1 MKHRVYLILVA
12 LADADLH
19 GLGIAR
25 EVQQLSDGRIRLW
38 PASLYGTL
46 DELSDA
52 GWIEELDDP
61 RDRPADESEKKRFYR
76 LTRAGHRALAAETDR
91 LAALVAPAA
100 GARFDRVFAYV
111 ARPEHHAA
119 IPPPDAVVLS
129 AYENAVEEAFATL
142 GERELERYRASTDRG
157 NAERI
162 DAYLLNGE
170 IPAGNPRRW

>member
-25 EVQQLSDGRIRLW
+25 EVQQLSDGRTRLW

-91 LAALVAPAA
+91 LAALVKL
-100 GARFDRVFAYV
+100 ARSRLKP
-111 ARPEHHAA
+111 RPGGTA
-119 IPPPDAVVLS
+119 
-129 AYENAVEEAFATL
+129 
-142 GERELERYRASTDRG
+142 
-157 NAERI
+157 
-162 DAYLLNGE
+162 
-170 IPAGNPRRW
+170 